1 MTETQPVPGRDGG
14 GVGVGVAA
22 ASLLVGRY
30 RLQQVLGGGGMAQVY
45 QARDERLD
53 RPVAVKVFRA
63 EAGVSGTDLREQN
76 EIRLLA
82 GLRHP
87 GLVAVLDAGTDQPG
101 TAGQRSFLVLEL
113 VAGMTLAQR
122 IATGPLPAGEVGE
135 IGAQLATALAYV
147 HEHGV
152 VHRDVKP
159 ANVLLGPPQPEEA
172 APVTVKL
179 SDFGIARLLDGTR
192 ITMLGM
198 TVGTA
203 NYLSPEQATGADLGA
218 PSDIYSLGLVL
229 LECLT
234 GHLAY
239 PGHGVA
245 AAVARLH
252 HPPVIPT
259 NLDPGWAPLLRA
271 MTDTDPTIRPTATD
285 VAATLGELTHGA
297 AAIQETEPLT
307 GLGSLRLLAGAPIT
321 TGRRRPR
328 RRWVLIPAATAVGFA
343 GLIAAGSILA
353 TPAPPTS
360 PPGITAP
367 PAATAMAAAPTPAP
381 STPSATSTPA
391 QLGTSPTASTP
402 AQAATPA
409 PGTFTAGA
417 AAQTPAAAPSTSTVQ
432 AAAAPTPPPQATPS
446 TSPPEQQ
453 ATAPSP
459 QTTHAPSPP
468 VQTAAAPT
476 PPPQATPSTSPP
488 EQQATAPSPQ
498 TTHAPSPPV
507 QTAAAPTRRTYPT
520 SPSGQAS
527 TPPQAT
533 PSTSPPE
540 PTATPPTQAAPA
552 PPSGQVSNPPTPAV
566 PTAPS
571 SAAQVP
577 SPTTAQQLPGAAV
590 APLPTPIFTQRVRP

>member
-1 MTETQPVPGRDGG
+1 MAETQPVPGRDGG
-14 GVGVGVAA
+14 GVGVAA

-53 RPVAVKVFRA
+53 RPVAVKVFRS
-63 EAGVSGTDLREQN
+63 EAGVSGADLREQT

-87 GLVAVLDAGTDQPG
+87 GLVAVFDAGTDQPG

-122 IATGPLPAGEVGE
+122 IAMGPLPAGEVGE

-159 ANVLLGPPQPEEA
+159 ANVLLGPPQPEEG

-179 SDFGIARLLDGTR
+179 GDFGIARLLDGTR

-198 TVGTA
+198 IVGTA
-203 NYLSPEQATGADLGA
+203 NYLSPEQTTGADLGA

-271 MTDTDPTIRPTATD
+271 MTDTDPTVRPTATD
-285 VAATLGELTHGA
+285 VAVTMGELTHGA
-297 AAIQETEPLT
+297 AAIKETEPLT
-307 GLGSLRLLAGAPIT
+307 GLGSVRLLAGAPK
-321 TGRRRPR
+321 RPG
-328 RRWVLIPAATAVGFA
+328 VA
-343 GLIAAGSILA
+343 GPDAAGC
-353 TPAPPTS
+353 
-360 PPGITAP
+360 
-367 PAATAMAAAPTPAP
+367 
-381 STPSATSTPA
+381 
-391 QLGTSPTASTP
+391 
-402 AQAATPA
+402 
-409 PGTFTAGA
+409 
-417 AAQTPAAAPSTSTVQ
+417 
-432 AAAAPTPPPQATPS
+432 
-446 TSPPEQQ
+446 
-453 ATAPSP
+453 
-459 QTTHAPSPP
+459 
-468 VQTAAAPT
+468 
-476 PPPQATPSTSPP
+476 
-488 EQQATAPSPQ
+488 
-498 TTHAPSPPV
+498 
-507 QTAAAPTRRTYPT
+507 
-520 SPSGQAS
+520 
-527 TPPQAT
+527 
-533 PSTSPPE
+533 
-540 PTATPPTQAAPA
+540 
-552 PPSGQVSNPPTPAV
+552 
-566 PTAPS
+566 
-571 SAAQVP
+571 
-577 SPTTAQQLPGAAV
+577 
-590 APLPTPIFTQRVRP
+590 

>member
-1 MTETQPVPGRDGG
+1 VPSRDGG
-14 GVGVGVAA
+14 GVGVAA

-53 RPVAVKVFRA
+53 RPVAVKVFRS
-63 EAGVSGTDLREQN
+63 EAAVSGADLREQT

-82 GLRHP
+82 GLHHP
-87 GLVAVLDAGTDQPG
+87 GLVAVFDAGTDQPG

-152 VHRDVKP
+152 VHRDIKP
-159 ANVLLGPPQPEEA
+159 ANVLLGPPQPEDA

-218 PSDIYSLGLVL
+218 PSDIYTLGLVL

-271 MTDTDPTIRPTATD
+271 MTDTDPTARPTATD
-285 VAATLGELTHGA
+285 VAVTLGELTHGSA
-297 AAIQETEPLT
+297 AMEETEPLT
-307 GLGSLRLLAGAPIT
+307 GLGSVRLLAGAPIT

-328 RRWVLIPAATAVGFA
+328 RRWVLIPAATAVGIA
-343 GLIAAGSILA
+343 GLIVAGSILA
-353 TPAPPTS
+353 TSAPPAS
-360 PPGITAP
+360 PHGITAP
-367 PAATAMAAAPTPAP
+367 PAATATATAVAAAPTPAP
-381 STPSATSTPA
+381 STASATSAPA

-409 PGTFTAGA
+409 PDTFPAGA
-417 AAQTPAAAPSTSTVQ
+417 AAQAPAAAPGTSTAFATAQPSAPVPATTARAPVMTAPTPAASTSPASTSPASTSPAST
-432 AAAAPTPPPQATPS
+432 AAAAPSPSTSTPTPS
-446 TSPPEQQ
+446 T
-453 ATAPSP
+453 
-459 QTTHAPSPP
+459 TTPRPG
-468 VQTAAAPT
+468 
-476 PPPQATPSTSPP
+476 
-488 EQQATAPSPQ
+488 
-498 TTHAPSPPV
+498 
-507 QTAAAPTRRTYPT
+507 RR
-520 SPSGQAS
+520 
-527 TPPQAT
+527 
-533 PSTSPPE
+533 
-540 PTATPPTQAAPA
+540 
-552 PPSGQVSNPPTPAV
+552 
-566 PTAPS
+566 
-571 SAAQVP
+571 
-577 SPTTAQQLPGAAV
+577 
-590 APLPTPIFTQRVRP
+590 